1 LSEDDDGQSVNMD
14 PGTERQPLID
24 ERSKSRGKSKE
35 GMSAA
40 QKAQK
45 SSSKRHASKKKDGKR
60 SKSKK
65 KTDTNE
71 TKVDMRAPLKDNF
84 LLGQPSSFLG
94 SPADSKSKQKEF
106 TITSPGASNAV
117 SKQRHKA
124 KPEETATAPVYE
136 HESDSIEQVSLPV
149 ISRRQQV
156 HHQVYVGGFE
166 NGDSSFLPSRSSK
179 PSKTSGGNVQLNS
192 DDQERVQG
200 IIARHTKSLRSK
212 GNKSSKKMDV
222 INEESDAEVPVLAHE
237 DRYRSSRSREPD
249 RRSRYSQKSM
259 MSKLRESAK
268 KLHKETTRNKVKEQK
283 REDVPK
289 QQRQREQKPVAD
301 NKQSNAGRG
310 GLRSFI
316 SSDS

>member
-1 LSEDDDGQSVNMD
+1 
-14 PGTERQPLID
+14 LID
-24 ERSKSRGKSKE
+24 ERSKSRGKAKE
-35 GMSAA
+35 GRSAA

-65 KTDTNE
+65 KTDSNE

-84 LLGQPSSFLG
+84 LSGQPSSFLG
-94 SPADSKSKQKEF
+94 SPAD
-106 TITSPGASNAV
+106 TSPGASNAV
-117 SKQRHKA
+117 SKQRYKA

-166 NGDSSFLPSRSSK
+166 NSDSSFLPSRSFK

-212 GNKSSKKMDV
+212 GKKSSKKMDV

-237 DRYRSSRSREPD
+237 DRYRSSHSREPD
-249 RRSRYSQKSM
+249 RRARYSQKSM

-268 KLHKETTRNKVKEQK
+268 KLHKETTRNKAKEQT
-283 REDVPK
+283 RDDVPK
-289 QQRQREQKPVAD
+289 QQRPREQKLVAD
-301 NKQSNAGRG
+301 NKKK
-310 GLRSFI
+310 
-316 SSDS
+316 